1 MDVNVSNLILSS
13 EGVLLFHYGNRSSLK
28 ALLLN
33 LRMGLYEGVAQE
45 VTP

>member
-1 MDVNVSNLILSS
+1 MDVNVANLILSS
-13 EGVLLFHYGNRSSLK
+13 ERVLLFHYGNTSSLK
-28 ALLLN
+28 ALVLN